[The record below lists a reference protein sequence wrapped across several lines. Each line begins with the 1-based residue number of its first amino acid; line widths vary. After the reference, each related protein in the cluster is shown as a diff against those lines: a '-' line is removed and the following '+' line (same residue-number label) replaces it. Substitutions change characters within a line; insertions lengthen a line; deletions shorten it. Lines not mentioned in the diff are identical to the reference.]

1 MNDLDPLWLRSFV
14 AIAECGSVT
23 AAARK
28 VHRTQSAVSG
38 HLKQLES
45 SLGAALATRTTRQLA
60 LTAEGERLLPV
71 ARRLLGLQDEARAT
85 VRSQGTA
92 RPWRIGLSEYF
103 VPARLSA
110 LLGLLRHHTGPAGM
124 EVLWSASA
132 HLEQLWQQGEVDL
145 AVITSTSP
153 RPEARLLRREP
164 LAWVAGAGRPPGPD
178 LSVPLVLLGPGCP
191 VRQIAIDSLQ
201 RRGRAHHLQLGCS
214 GAHGAIAALRAGWG
228 VGCLND
234 AAIPEDLHRLA
245 STDPRGWPSP
255 GRLSFYL
262 HARPELEEAA
272 RALARWARPGA
283 TAKLDA

>member
-23 AAARK
+23 GAARR
-28 VHRTQSAVSG
+28 VHRTQSAVSA

-45 SLGAALATRTTRQLA
+45 TLDAALATRTTRQLT

-85 VRSQGTA
+85 VRSTAPA

-103 VPARLSA
+103 LPARLSGLLA
-110 LLGLLRHHTGPAGM
+110 LLREHTGPAGM

-132 HLEQLWQQGEVDL
+132 HLEQLWRDGEVDL
-145 AVITSTSP
+145 AVVTGTAP

-164 LAWVAGAGRPPGPD
+164 LAWVAAARGQAVPDGP
-178 LSVPLVLLGPGCP
+178 VPLVLLGPGCP
-191 VRQIAIDSLQ
+191 VRQIAIQSLQ

-214 GAHGAIAALRAGWG
+214 GAHGAIAAVRAGWG
-228 VGCLND
+228 VGCLNE
-234 AAIPEDLHRLA
+234 AAIPDGLHRLA
-245 STDPRGWPSP
+245 RSDPRAWPSP

-262 HARPELEEAA
+262 HARPELEAAA
-272 RALARWARPGA
+272 RALARWARS
-283 TAKLDA
+283 

>member
-14 AIAECGSVT
+14 AIADCGSVT
-23 AAARK
+23 GAARR
-28 VHRTQSAVSG
+28 VHRTQSAVSA

-45 SLGAALATRTTRQLA
+45 TLGTALATRTTRQLA
-60 LTAEGERLLPV
+60 LTAQGERLLPV

-85 VRSQGTA
+85 VLQAAPA

-103 VPARLSA
+103 LPARLPGLLA
-110 LLGLLRHHTGPAGM
+110 LLRDHTEPSGM

-145 AVITSTSP
+145 AVVTSTSP
-153 RPEARLLRREP
+153 RPQARLLRREP
-164 LAWVAGAGRPPGPD
+164 LAWVAGHGQPPAPD
-178 LSVPLVLLGPGCP
+178 LPVPLVLLGPGCP
-191 VRQIAIDSLQ
+191 VRQIAIASLQ

-228 VGCLND
+228 VGCLNE
-234 AAIPEDLHRLA
+234 AAIPEGLHRLA
-245 STDPRGWPSP
+245 RADPRAWPSP

-283 TAKLDA
+283 DG